1 MQLGKDVWARS
12 RRGVGTQTSHRY
24 EDGVTSPSNAVDP
37 IGIARVLARC
47 KRIPIDTDNFSRAL
61 VLRRNIGFERGE
73 EFGPEQRRSFGDG
86 CL

>member
-1 MQLGKDVWARS
+1 MQLGKDGWARS
-12 RRGVGTQTSHRY
+12 RRGVRTQTSDRY
-24 EDGVTSPSNAVDP
+24 EDGVTSPSNAVHP

-61 VLRRNIGFERGE
+61 VLRRNIGLERGE
-73 EFGPEQRRSFGDG
+73 EVGPEQLRSFGEG